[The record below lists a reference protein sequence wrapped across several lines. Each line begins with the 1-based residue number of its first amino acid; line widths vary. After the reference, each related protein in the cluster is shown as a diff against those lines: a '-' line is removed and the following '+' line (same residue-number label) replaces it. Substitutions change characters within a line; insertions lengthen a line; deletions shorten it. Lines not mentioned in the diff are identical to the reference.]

1 MSFSRDFST
10 FTEVDKYMNMYL
22 PEIVAFKPILEA
34 WKWTYNEAQLW
45 VQSSEPGDTFKLII
59 EEKPENYDIEQQS
72 RIQCLNKGLVNNVF
86 VAEKEGVKT
95 YMFNSIPYSLNDYI
109 GVSIGLYTIF
119 NIPESDPIGF
129 VINDIST
136 FEILSGTEVG
146 IQIIEDNFIMHY
158 SGTLRFRVKK
168 DFGTIS
174 YHSYNNGYLGGEKRL
189 IFTNECN

>member
-1 MSFSRDFST
+1 
-10 FTEVDKYMNMYL
+10 MYL
-22 PEIVAFKPILEA
+22 PEINAFKPILNSWE
-34 WKWTYNEAQLW
+34 WTYNEKDLW
-45 VQSSEPGDTFKLII
+45 VQSLDPGATFTLTIP
-59 EEKPENYDIEQQS
+59 EKPISEYSEGVTS
-72 RIQCLNKGLVNNVF
+72 KVQCLNKGLVNNVI

-136 FEILSGTEVG
+136 FEILSGKEVG

-168 DFGTIS
+168 DFGAIS

-189 IFTNECN
+189 IFTNECI